1 MDDPLKFGELTN
13 EFSLILTSHCG
24 NKTIHIFAQLIQ
36 DIVARQHVEIT
47 VKTYSL
53 QGVDRMR
60 ELNIRARE
68 KLVQLIRDGNASEA
82 EVFWKNHLK
91 RSAEV
96 VFSAYRAQM
105 PIDVLQVPTAKGVT
119 VPAETQGKVPAER
132 QGKRKQAPGAI
143 SRGDG
148 HHQGAIPRRRQG
160 RAQSV

>member
-24 NKTIHIFAQLIQ
+24 NKTIHVFAQLIQ

-53 QGVDRMR
+53 RGVDRMR

-68 KLVQLIRDGNASEA
+68 KLVQLIRDGEASEA
-82 EVFWKNHLK
+82 EEFWKNHLK

-105 PIDVLQVPTAKGVT
+105 PIDVLQVPATESAVL
-119 VPAETQGKVPAER
+119 PAER
-132 QGKRKQAPGAI
+132 QGKRKQTPGAI
-143 SRGDG
+143 ARGDR
-148 HHQGAIPRRRQG
+148 HQQDTIQRRRQG